1 MVTIPNIYARKDLR
15 PFVIFPIVLL
25 VIGVLLST
33 QLVLD
38 STLAGGVSMTLQTN
52 ASVSASA
59 LSSELSSVLHVQA
72 PSVTTSAGQVAIT
85 FSTNQSLGS
94 AEKYLLQFY
103 AYSANYSTDLV
114 SATTFSIDL
123 QQNAKNATALAG
135 LKKANAGINSSIAQ
149 MQGAVSN
156 ELAAVS
162 PFVSGYSITGLNT
175 SLELQTVAQAAYNN
189 ASNAYEQRVIAGLR
203 TLVPFSSYSY
213 EAVSPTL
220 GSFFLSQFV
229 DVIIFAFI
237 LVFIVVFIIFRSPV
251 PSAVVVFGAAN
262 DMIIALGVMGLFKIP
277 LGVASIAG
285 LLMIIG
291 YAMDTDVLTAIRILR
306 RHEGSPEERAYGSM
320 RTGLT
325 MTSTAIVAFAVLF
338 VVSVIVY
345 IPTYYE
351 VSAVVLA
358 GLIGDIITTW
368 FGNASILLM
377 YKRRKERRL

>member
-1 MVTIPNIYARKDLR
+1 
-15 PFVIFPIVLL
+15 
-25 VIGVLLST
+25 
-33 QLVLD
+33 
-38 STLAGGVSMTLQTN
+38 
-52 ASVSASA
+52 
-59 LSSELSSVLHVQA
+59 
-72 PSVTTSAGQVAIT
+72 
-85 FSTNQSLGS
+85 
-94 AEKYLLQFY
+94 
-103 AYSANYSTDLV
+103 
-114 SATTFSIDL
+114 
-123 QQNAKNATALAG
+123 
-135 LKKANAGINSSIAQ
+135 